1 MFISDWIEADSVM
14 LTSPSPSPSSSPS
27 IACAEKAVASAPGLR
42 ASARSPAQ
50 ATVSAPGL
58 CYGTAAASAPGLRCS
73 APQWHSERASRQR
86 QRSVRRSPALRKPL
100 RERRASAPALDRWS
114 RLGGSARRGAAPCP
128 ARHGAGLRGVGWRG
142 AGLCRA
148 ARGRAARDRAG
159 RSYQRALAALA
170 TLYAPAQLQT
180 PSRYVIRSSLPPA
193 CPRAAASWLPG
204 SQQLC
209 SAPECWFHAII
220 GSRRMVFLRAKI
232 KAEEAEL
239 LYWTA
244 LTQMAHNMAQQFHRE
259 RDLFFVACNDKD
271 SPNCRVDRVKPRR
284 HTSLDNTKP
293 LYVVEHRYGF
303 TPRGDAH
310 WQALSPRPKWV
321 WALHC
326 RRGKVFC
333 TASRT

>member
-114 RLGGSARRGAAPCP
+114 RLGGAARRGSAPCP
-128 ARHGAGLRGVGWRG
+128 ARHGAGRRGVGWRG

-170 TLYAPAQLQT
+170 AQETGPAAVTRGRWPRSLHRRPGRLPLPVGAGRACRSGDRAGRRYPRALLRGGAGGPRVAWPRSPRRRAPRLARRLARG
-180 PSRYVIRSSLPPA
+180 PPRPGCRVRSSVLSRESSSERTGPPCRRSIVGA
-193 CPRAAASWLPG
+193 KKAAVSAPGLSKGTAVASAPGLHSDAASAPVVLG
-204 SQQLC
+204 CARSYC
-209 SAPECWFHAII
+209 S
-220 GSRRMVFLRAKI
+220 RL
-232 KAEEAEL
+232 
-239 LYWTA
+239 
-244 LTQMAHNMAQQFHRE
+244 
-259 RDLFFVACNDKD
+259 
-271 SPNCRVDRVKPRR
+271 
-284 HTSLDNTKP
+284 
-293 LYVVEHRYGF
+293 
-303 TPRGDAH
+303 
-310 WQALSPRPKWV
+310 
-321 WALHC
+321 
-326 RRGKVFC
+326 
-333 TASRT
+333 